1 MLKIADKYKYYL
13 AVFAFIALNTFMMLK
28 GFMYFNYL
36 SVLLVLIFIAFVR
49 LDIFLLSVV
58 FLTPLSIPL
67 RELFPGLSF
76 DMWLP
81 TEPLLVGMVLIFILK
96 LIKGERP
103 DRSVLMHP
111 VSLAIYLSLF
121 WILFTTISSTMF
133 VVSLKFLIAR
143 LWFIIP
149 FYIIAAQIFKNHD
162 NQKKYVWCY
171 LVGLL
176 LVIAYT
182 LGRHIP
188 VGLMNQRA
196 AHSVMNPFYTDH
208 TSYGAILAM
217 MIPVVAG
224 FVLNSSY
231 RKPIRIASVI
241 IFSLLCFALLFSY
254 TRAAW
259 LSLMAAL
266 GVMVILVFKIRFT
279 TVALLGGIAITVLIL
294 NLDNISNRIEK
305 NRHQSSSD
313 LKKHIQSMS
322 NVSTD
327 ASNLERINRWSCAM
341 RMFTEKPLLGWGPGT
356 YMFQYAPFQVT
367 REKTEISTNAA
378 DRGNAHSE
386 YLGPLSE
393 SGAPGM
399 LTFLLIVAL
408 TLYTGIRA
416 YTNAPGRNGKIFA
429 ASIILGL
436 VTYYV
441 HGILNNFLDTD
452 KAAAPFWGYTAMLV
466 AMDIAYRKKNKEKT
480 I

>member
-1 MLKIADKYKYYL
+1 MLKIADIYKYYL
-13 AVFAFIALNTFMMLK
+13 AVSAFIVINTFTMLK
-28 GFMYFNYL
+28 GYMYFNYMSL
-36 SVLLVLIFIAFVR
+36 IAALVFIAFIR
-49 LDIFLLSVV
+49 IDIYLLAIV
-58 FLTPLSIPL
+58 FLTPLSLPL
-67 RELFPGLSF
+67 REIIPGLSF

-111 VSLAIYLSLF
+111 VSLAIYLNLF
-121 WILFTTISSTMF
+121 WIFFTTLSSTMF

-143 LWFIIP
+143 IWFIIP
-149 FYIIAAQIFKNHD
+149 FYIIAAQIFKNTD
-162 NQKKYVWCY
+162 NTKRYVWCY
-171 LVGLL
+171 MLALM
-176 LVIAYT
+176 LVIAYA
-182 LGRHIP
+182 LGKLIP
-188 VGLMNQRA
+188 LGLVNQRA

-217 MIPVVAG
+217 MIPVVAA
-224 FVLNSSY
+224 FILNSSY
-231 RKPIRIASVI
+231 KKNIRFASVL
-241 IFSLLCFALLFSY
+241 IFALLCFALLFSY

-259 LSLMAAL
+259 LSLVAAL
-266 GVMVILVFKIRFT
+266 GVLVVLVLKIRFT
-279 TVALLGGIAITVLIL
+279 TVAFFGAIAVIVMVM
-294 NLDNISNRIEK
+294 NLDNLSGRIEK

-327 ASNLERINRWSCAM
+327 ASNLERINRWSCAL
-341 RMFTEKPLLGWGPGT
+341 RMFAEKPLTGWGPGT

-367 REKTEISTNAA
+367 REKTEISTNAS

-393 SGAPGM
+393 SGVPGM
-399 LTFLLIVAL
+399 LTFLLIIAL

-416 YTNAPGRNGKIFA
+416 FMNAPGRNEKIFA
-429 ASIILGL
+429 ASIVLGL

-441 HGILNNFLDTD
+441 HGVLNNFLDTD
-452 KAAAPFWGYTAMLV
+452 KAAAPFWGFTAILV
-466 AMDIAYRKKNKEKT
+466 ALDIAYKKKKT
-480 I
+480 ESTE